1 MVNLSEK
8 IAPAFYPVHKA
19 LRDETHDEFWLH
31 GGRGS
36 TKSSFISIQIIL
48 AILKDPESNA
58 IAFRK
63 VSRTIRDSIQGSLNW
78 AIDELGESENFDSI
92 SSPAEITYL
101 PTGQKIIL
109 RGLDEPKKL
118 KSIKL
123 RKGYFKILWFEEADE
138 FNGDAEIRSVE
149 QSILRGGQKFIE
161 FISYN
166 PPRNPNHWINK
177 MAKEEGKKF
186 IHHSTYLDVPRRWLG
201 EKFFEKADRLKANN
215 YETYCHEYL
224 GKAIGNPKELVFAGK
239 YEVSEF
245 ETPPLSEIYQNRYF
259 LGADWGFASDPTV
272 LIRCFIKDDCLW
284 IDYEYYQVGVE
295 IDHIG
300 KVIFDKIPESRVWQI
315 EADSSRPETISNL
328 TRQGFKIRG
337 AKKWAGSV
345 EEGVEYLKSFR
356 KIIIHSRC
364 KNIAKEFENYSYM
377 VDSETKEILPKIN
390 DRKERMKE
398 NEGDKM
404 GIKDDGIDALRY
416 ALSTYI
422 KKTPEIIAF

>member
-1 MVNLSEK
+1 MITLSEK
-8 IAPAFYPVHKA
+8 IAPVFYPVHQA
-19 LRDETHDEFWLH
+19 IRDETHDEFWLH

-36 TKSSFISIQIIL
+36 TKSSFISEQIIL
-48 AILKDPESNA
+48 GIIRDPEANG

-78 AIDELGESENFDSI
+78 AIDELGEADSFDSI
-92 SSPAEITYL
+92 SSPAEITYK

-109 RGLDEPKKL
+109 RGLDEPRKL

-123 RKGYFKILWFEEADE
+123 RKGYFKFLWFEEADE

-149 QSILRGGQKFIE
+149 QSVQRGGEKFLE
-161 FISYN
+161 FLSYN

-177 MAKEEGKKF
+177 MAKEAGNKF
-186 IHHSTYLDVPRRWLG
+186 VHHSTYLDVPRHWLG
-201 EKFFEKADRLKANN
+201 EKFFEKAERLKANN

-224 GKAIGNPKELVFAGK
+224 GKAIGNPKELVFSGK
-239 YEVSEF
+239 YEVSDF
-245 ETPPLSEIYQNRYF
+245 ETPPLSQIYQNRF
-259 LGADWGFASDPTV
+259 FFGCDFGFAADPSV
-272 LIRCFIKDDCLW
+272 LIRCYIKDDCLW
-284 IDYEYYQVGVE
+284 VDYENYGVQVE

-328 TRQGFKIRG
+328 VRQGFRTRG

-345 EEGVEYLKSFR
+345 EEGIEYLKSFK

-364 KNIAKEFENYSYM
+364 VNLAKEFENYSYL
-377 VDSETKEILPKIN
+377 VDSETREILPKIN
-390 DRKERMKE
+390 DKKDRIREK
-398 NEGDKM
+398 EGDKM
-404 GIKDDGIDALRY
+404 GIKDDGIDAIRY

-422 KKTPEIIAF
+422 KKAPEIVAF